1 MNKKSIK
8 NIDILVVAGGW
19 SNERQ
24 VSLLS
29 GKNVFQCLKKNNYR
43 VKFLDLDKKNI
54 NSIFKFKPDLIFNA
68 LHGEFGEDGTL
79 SYLADKNKIS
89 ITHSNDLTS
98 ALCFN
103 KRLLKCYLKNKLN
116 TLSPKEININKK
128 PKFPIISKPNWGGSS
143 RGITFINNFKGL
155 KKIKYTD
162 EILNEE
168 VLAGKE
174 LTVTVIKDDQKIKA
188 LGVTEIEFNNHHYD
202 YQSKYTKGKS
212 KHYLPARISN
222 KQYKFLTHIS
232 KKIFSICKC
241 RSLARLDFIL
251 NKKNGRIYF
260 LELNTHPGLTKI
272 SLTPEQA
279 KFNNLTYL
287 NLLEKI
293 INSSL

>member
-1 MNKKSIK
+1 MNKKSLK
-8 NIDILVVAGGW
+8 NINILVVAGGW

-29 GKNVFQCLKKNNYR
+29 GKNIFQCLKKNNYR
-43 VKFLDLDKKNI
+43 VKFLVLDKRNV

-79 SYLADKNKIS
+79 PYLADKNNIA
-89 ITHSNDLTS
+89 ITHSDDLTS

-103 KRLLKCYLKNKLN
+103 KRLLKIYLESKLN
-116 TLSPKEININKK
+116 TLSPKEININTK

-143 RGITFINNFKGL
+143 KGISFINDFKGF
-155 KKIKYTD
+155 KKIKYKN
-162 EILNEE
+162 EILIEE
-168 VLAGKE
+168 VVDGTE
-174 LTVTVIKDDQKIKA
+174 LTVTVIKDNQKLKV
-188 LGVTEIEFNNHHYD
+188 LGVTEIEFNSHHYD
-202 YQSKYTKGKS
+202 YQAKYTKGKS

-222 KQYKFLTHIS
+222 KQYKSLINIS

-251 NKKNGRIYF
+251 DKKNGRIYF

-279 KFNNLTYL
+279 KFNNLSYL

-293 INSSL
+293 ITSSI

>member
-1 MNKKSIK
+1 MNKKSLK
-8 NIDILVVAGGW
+8 NLDILVVAGGW

-29 GKNVFQCLKKNNYR
+29 GNNVFQCLKKNNFR
-43 VKFLDLDKKNI
+43 VKFLDLDKRNI
-54 NSIFKFKPDLIFNA
+54 NFIFKLKPDLIFNA
-68 LHGEFGEDGTL
+68 LHGEFGEDGSL
-79 SYLADKNKIS
+79 SYLADKNKIA

-103 KRLLKCYLKNKLN
+103 KRLLKYYLKNKLN
-116 TLSPKEININKK
+116 TLSPKEINLDKK

-143 RGITFINNFKGL
+143 KGILFINDFKGL
-155 KKIKYTD
+155 KSIMHRD

-168 VLAGKE
+168 VIVGKE
-174 LTVTVIKDDQKIKA
+174 LTVTVIKDDKKLKA
-188 LGVTEIEFNNHHYD
+188 LGVTEIEFNSYHYD
-202 YQSKYTKGKS
+202 YQAKYTKGKS

-222 KQYKFLTHIS
+222 EQYKFLINIS

-251 NKKNGRIYF
+251 NKKNGKIYF

-272 SLTPEQA
+272 SLVPEQA
-279 KFNNLTYL
+279 KFNNFTYL

-293 INSSL
+293 IISSL

>member
-1 MNKKSIK
+1 MNKNRLK
-8 NIDILVVAGGW
+8 NINILVVAGGW
-19 SNERQ
+19 SNERK

-29 GKNVFQCLKKNNYR
+29 GNNVFKCLKKNNYR
-43 VKFLDLDKKNI
+43 VKFLNLNKRNI

-79 SYLADKNKIS
+79 SYLADKNNIA
-89 ITHSNDLTS
+89 ITHSDELTS

-143 RGITFINNFKGL
+143 RGISFINNFKGL
-155 KKIKYTD
+155 KEIKHSD

-168 VLAGKE
+168 VLVGKE
-174 LTVTVIKDDQKIKA
+174 LTVTVIKDSQKTKA
-188 LGVTEIEFNNHHYD
+188 LGVTEIEFNSHHFD
-202 YQSKYTKGKS
+202 YQAKYTKGKS
-212 KHYLPARISN
+212 KHYLPARIS
-222 KQYKFLTHIS
+222 KEQYKFLTNIS
-232 KKIFSICKC
+232 KQIFSACNC

-251 NKKNGRIYF
+251 NKKNGKIYF

-272 SLTPEQA
+272 SLVPEQA
-279 KFNNLTYL
+279 KFNNLSYL

>member
-1 MNKKSIK
+1 MNKKSLK
-8 NIDILVVAGGW
+8 NINILVVAGGW

-43 VKFLDLDKKNI
+43 VKLLILDKRNI

-79 SYLADKNKIS
+79 SYLADKNNIA
-89 ITHSNDLTS
+89 ITHSDDLTS

-103 KRLLKCYLKNKLN
+103 KRLLKSYLKSRIN
-116 TLSPKEININKK
+116 TLSPKEININTI

-143 RGITFINNFKGL
+143 RGISFINDFKGL
-155 KKIKYTD
+155 KKIKYKN
-162 EILNEE
+162 EILIEE
-168 VLAGKE
+168 VVVGKE
-174 LTVTVIKDDQKIKA
+174 LTVTVIKDNQKVKA
-188 LGVTEIEFNNHHYD
+188 LGVTEIVFNSNHYN
-202 YQSKYTKGKS
+202 YQAKYTKDKS
-212 KHYLPARISN
+212 QHYLPARISN
-222 KQYKFLTHIS
+222 KQYKSLINIS
-232 KKIFSICKC
+232 KKIFCICKC

-251 NKKNGRIYF
+251 DKKNGKIYF

-272 SLTPEQA
+272 SLAPEQA
-279 KFNNLTYL
+279 KFNNLSYL

-293 INSSL
+293 ITSSL

>member
-1 MNKKSIK
+1 MNKKSLK

-43 VKFLDLDKKNI
+43 VKFLDLNKRNF
-54 NSIFKFKPDLIFNA
+54 NSIFKFKPNLIFNA

-79 SYLADKNKIS
+79 SYLADKNNTA
-89 ITHSNDLTS
+89 ITHSDDLTS

-103 KRLLKCYLKNKLN
+103 KRLLKNYLKNKLN
-116 TLSPKEININKK
+116 TLSPKEININIK
-128 PKFPIISKPNWGGSS
+128 PKFPLISKPNWGGSS
-143 RGITFINNFKGL
+143 KGISFINDLKGF
-155 KKIKYTD
+155 KKIKYKN
-162 EILNEE
+162 EILIEE
-168 VLAGKE
+168 VVVGTE
-174 LTVTVIKDDQKIKA
+174 LTVTVIKDNQKLRA
-188 LGVTEIEFNNHHYD
+188 LGVTEIEFNSHHYD
-202 YQSKYTKGKS
+202 YQAKYTKGKS
-212 KHYLPARISN
+212 QHFLPARISN
-222 KQYKFLTHIS
+222 KQYKSLISIS

-251 NKKNGRIYF
+251 DKKNGRIYF

-272 SLTPEQA
+272 SLAPEQA
-279 KFNNLTYL
+279 KFNNLSYL

-293 INSSL
+293 ITSSL

>member
-1 MNKKSIK
+1 MNKKIFK
-8 NIDILVVAGGW
+8 NIDILIVAGGW

-43 VKFLDLDKKNI
+43 VKFLDLDKRNI
-54 NSIFKFKPDLIFNA
+54 NSIFKLKPDLIFNA

-79 SYLADKNKIS
+79 SYLADKNNIA
-89 ITHSNDLTS
+89 ITHSDDLTS

-116 TLSPKEININKK
+116 TLSPKEININLK

-143 RGITFINNFKGL
+143 KGISFINDFKSL
-155 KKIKYTD
+155 SRIKYKD
-162 EILNEE
+162 DILIEE
-168 VLAGKE
+168 VIVGKE
-174 LTVTVIKDDQKIKA
+174 LTVTVIKDNQKVKA
-188 LGVTEIEFNNHHYD
+188 LGVTEIEFDSHHYD
-202 YQSKYTKGKS
+202 YQAKYTKGKS

-222 KQYKFLTHIS
+222 MQYKSLINIS

-251 NKKNGRIYF
+251 DNKNGKVYF

-272 SLTPEQA
+272 SLAPEQA
-279 KFNNLTYL
+279 GFNDLSYL

-293 INSSL
+293 MISSL